1 MTNDVLD
8 QTSDLESRYKKD
20 SKKDMEHMTEE
31 RQHRL
36 KQAVGESYRI
46 LDPYRQAVVALTRE
60 YAGPFYG
67 MESEPGKRRDRY
79 LNMLKQTV
87 DAYMTLLASNRPKV
101 LVSTHKLEHRA
112 FAKHYQQGVNSLFK
126 KIEIEKVI
134 SQWVRDAFFWL
145 GIVKVHMADTGEQI
159 AEGDL
164 RMDPGMPFASNV
176 ALDDFFFDMKAN
188 KLSECKFV
196 GDLYRLPIQLLKES
210 DIYSGD
216 ALNDLSESRDMVTEE
231 RQEEISK
238 AREPITDLEP
248 MVDVCDIWIPR
259 DGKIYTYIVQ
269 SRSVTLTLKG
279 DPIAVMDWKG
289 KELGPYKLLHFDEV
303 SENVIPCST
312 AADLYPLDRLIN
324 NLFRKNAQK
333 AQRLKEI
340 NVFTPAGTDTA
351 EKINRAND
359 GDWASSNDPR
369 EVNKVVTG
377 GVDSGLHG
385 FTMSSMEMFDRMAG
399 NLQAMIGLGASTDT
413 VGQEKLVHGA
423 ASRRESK
430 LQMAVL
436 GATTSLATDLGYLL
450 WIDEFTTLP
459 SRVEVPGLHG
469 VSYDSTWTPDLREGE
484 FEDYEFT
491 IDIYSM
497 QHQGPAERVEKVNT
511 LLQTLYIPLA
521 PMLQQAG
528 GSIDLASLVKLH
540 AEMLDLPQLTEVI
553 RFDSMPSDPA
563 TMPEGPRKSPVSN
576 RTYTRKNVSGGQKP
590 GNAGADLIAQNNEP
604 KS

>member
-8 QTSDLESRYKKD
+8 QTSDLENRFKKGSKGSREY
-20 SKKDMEHMTEE
+20 MTEE
-31 RQHRL
+31 RQNRL
-36 KQAVGESYRI
+36 KQAVGQSYKI
-46 LDPYRQAVVALTRE
+46 LDPYRQAVVALTKE

-67 MESEPGKRRDRY
+67 LEAGGKTRDRY
-79 LNMLKQTV
+79 LNLLKQTV

-112 FAKHYQQGVNSLFK
+112 FAKHYQQGLNSLFK
-126 KIEIEKVI
+126 KIELEKVV
-134 SQWVRDAFFWL
+134 SQWVRDAFFWM
-145 GIVKVHMADTGEQI
+145 GIVKVHMADTGQQI

-164 RMDPGMPFASNV
+164 LMDPGMPFASNV
-176 ALDDFFFDMKAN
+176 ALDDFFFDMRAS

-196 GDLYRLPIQLLKES
+196 GDLYRLPLEFLQES

-216 ALNDLSESRDMVTEE
+216 ELKDLSESRNMISED

-238 AREPITDLEP
+238 TREPITDLEP

-269 SRSVTLTLKG
+269 SRSSTLTLKG
-279 DPIAVMDWKG
+279 NPIAVIDWKG

-312 AADLYPLDRLIN
+312 AADLYPLDRLVN
-324 NLFRKNAQK
+324 NLWRKNAQK

-340 NVFTPAGTDTA
+340 NVFSPAGTDTA

-359 GDWASSNDPR
+359 GEWASANDPK
-369 EVNKVVTG
+369 EINKVTTG

-385 FTMSSMEMFDRMAG
+385 FTMASMEMFDRMAG
-399 NLQAMIGLGASTDT
+399 NLQAMLGLGASTDT
-413 VGQEKLVHGA
+413 VGQEKLVHGSA
-423 ASRRESK
+423 GRRESK
-430 LQMAVL
+430 LQMSVL
-436 GATTSLATDLGYLL
+436 NSTTSLATDLGYLL
-450 WIDEFTTLP
+450 WIDKFTELP
-459 SRVEVPGLHG
+459 SRTEVPGLSG
-469 VSYDSTWTPDLREGE
+469 VSYDSTWSPDLREGE
-484 FEDYEFT
+484 FDDYDFT

-497 QHQGPAERVEKVNT
+497 QYQGPAERVEKVNA
-511 LLQTLYIPLA
+511 LLQQVYIPMA
-521 PMLQQAG
+521 PMLQSSG
-528 GSIDLASLVKLH
+528 GRIDLAALAKMH
-540 AEMLDLPQLTEVI
+540 AEMLDLPQLSEVVL
-553 RFDSMPSDPA
+553 FDTMPSDPA
-563 TMPEGPRKSPVSN
+563 AMPEGPRKSPVSN

-590 GNAGADLIAQNNEP
+590 GSAGAELMAQANQP